1 MRRSSRP
8 LGTRSIKDKAKDTSK
23 WTSGEGIAIAVVVII
38 AIIVVFAFT
47 YWGG

>member
-1 MRRSSRP
+1 M
-8 LGTRSIKDKAKDTSK
+8 GTRSIKDKEPSK
-23 WTSGEGIAIAVVVII
+23 WTSGEGIAIAVVVVI

>member
-8 LGTRSIKDKAKDTSK
+8 LGMRSIKDKDTSK

>member
-8 LGTRSIKDKAKDTSK
+8 MGTRSIKDKNSSK

-38 AIIVVFAFT
+38 AIVVVVAFG
-47 YWGG
+47 YWGN